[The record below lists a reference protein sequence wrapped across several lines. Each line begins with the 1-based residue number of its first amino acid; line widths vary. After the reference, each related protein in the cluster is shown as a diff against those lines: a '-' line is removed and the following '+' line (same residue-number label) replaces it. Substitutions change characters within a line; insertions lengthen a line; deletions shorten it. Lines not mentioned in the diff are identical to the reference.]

1 MSQQGRIFAI
11 DIILH
16 KRYGKEFRAIN
27 VFSIALI
34 FRMPLLDLAR
44 KECCTLLTQ
53 MSFGLHRIGGNR
65 MNNKSTGKTRFGYVI
80 CAVGLLGLGTS
91 SALAGE
97 ITGNGKSLKND
108 DGTLNGKSACAFS
121 GREDDPESG
130 DFRST
135 LAQSWGLL
143 PKSVRDYLTSV
154 GMHPGRSCNPTRSAG
169 EP

>member
-1 MSQQGRIFAI
+1 M
-11 DIILH
+11 
-16 KRYGKEFRAIN
+16 K
-27 VFSIALI
+27 
-34 FRMPLLDLAR
+34 
-44 KECCTLLTQ
+44 
-53 MSFGLHRIGGNR
+53 
-65 MNNKSTGKTRFGYVI
+65 NKSAAKTRLRYAI
-80 CAVGLLGLGTS
+80 CVAGILGLGTG

-121 GREDDPESG
+121 GREDDPDSG

-143 PKSVRDYLTSV
+143 PKSVRDFLTAA
-154 GMHPGRSCNPTRSAG
+154 GMHPGESCNPTKGGG